1 MNFPNYQNYDNVNE
15 AYTDLVIKITS
26 VLDKIASLKEIR
38 IKNSSQ
44 EWFDAEIIEQIKK
57 RDKLFQLFK
66 KSKLASVEL
75 IYKRAKNHLKH
86 LINTKKKNYMR
97 TKLSMNIG
105 KPKELWKA
113 LKSLGLP
120 SKAKKESKYVFK
132 MVKLYPLMLKKMLK
146 HLRIISP
153 V

>member
-1 MNFPNYQNYDNVNE
+1 M
-15 AYTDLVIKITS
+15 
-26 VLDKIASLKEIR
+26 
-38 IKNSSQ
+38 
-44 EWFDAEIIEQIKK
+44 
-57 RDKLFQLFK
+57 
-66 KSKLASVEL
+66 KLASVEL